1 MKVQITIPA
10 FLLFICL
17 QFIAAFPLFAQ
28 HSEKPRVIVTT
39 DGEIDDRFSMIRFLM
54 YANEFEVESIVHSS
68 SKFHWKGNE
77 QVEGYLW
84 NDVSWLD
91 HYLDVY
97 DQVLPNLLLH
107 SPEYPAADDLRK
119 KVYVGNIEQA
129 GEMEEETAGSNHIV
143 EVLLDPDPS
152 PIWLQAWGG
161 SNTIARAL
169 KTIDEEYPER
179 KDEVAKKAK
188 LFLILLQDTTYE
200 TYIKPHWP
208 ELSTLLST
216 AFPSIGYPWKK
227 HVPEALHR
235 FYSASWMDE
244 HVLVNHG
251 PLMDIYRESLHK
263 ARQSSAFISEG
274 DSPAFMHEIH
284 TGLRSTEDPEWGG
297 WGGRFV
303 YENGTWVSAEDDGNI
318 YKSIYRWIPAY
329 QHDWAARADWCVSAA
344 FEQANHPP
352 LVALDCDEKLL
363 KSAGSQITI
372 SAAASSDPDGD
383 TLHFKWWVYS
393 EVGTYAGQVDLQATD
408 GEQISFKLPADMS
421 SGDTI
426 HLICEVSDDGEPS
439 LTRYK
444 RVIIEAK

>member
-1 MKVQITIPA
+1 MKVQTIIPA
-10 FLLFICL
+10 FFLFSCLLFV
-17 QFIAAFPLFAQ
+17 AAFPLFAQ
-28 HSEKPRVIVTT
+28 QTEKPRVIVTT

-54 YANEFEVESIVHSS
+54 YANEFEVEGIVHSS

-77 QVEGYLW
+77 QVEGHLW
-84 NDVSWLD
+84 NDVSWMD

-97 DQVLPNLLLH
+97 AQVLPNLLVH
-107 SPEYPAADDLRK
+107 SPEYPSADYLRK
-119 KVYVGNIEQA
+119 RVHVGNIELA
-129 GEMEEETAGSNHIV
+129 GEMEEETDGSNHIV
-143 EVLLDPDPS
+143 EVLLDSDPS

-169 KTIDEEYPER
+169 KTIEEKYPDK
-179 KDEVAKKAK
+179 KDEVAKKAR

-200 TYIKPHWP
+200 SYIKPHWP
-208 ELSTLLST
+208 ELTTMLST

-227 HVPEALHR
+227 RVPEDLQKYYA
-235 FYSASWMDE
+235 ASWMDE

-274 DSPAFMHEIH
+274 DSPAFMHEIY

-318 YKSIYRWIPAY
+318 FKSIYRWIPAY
-329 QHDWAARADWCVSAA
+329 QNDWAARADWCVSAA

-352 LVALDCDEKLL
+352 KVSLDCDEKLL
-363 KSAGSQITI
+363 ESAGSQITI
-372 SAAASSDPDGD
+372 SAAASLDPDGD
-383 TLHFKWWVYS
+383 ALNYKWWVYK
-393 EVGTYAGQVDLQATD
+393 EVGTYSNAVKLQATHD
-408 GEQISFKLPADMS
+408 DQLSFELPKDMNSGE
-421 SGDTI
+421 TI
-426 HLICEVSDDGEPS
+426 HLICEVSDDGAPS